1 MQTEIERI
9 EALIA
14 SERVADAVALLSET
28 RAPLGYQLIE
38 RAARDGHRLGRLAKV
53 FYEARSFRMVAL
65 CFEQVSSFSQAGK
78 MYLKANDA
86 LSAAEMFWRDGQ
98 ELEAAQAYE
107 QGGEYSKAASL
118 YLRLDE
124 VAKAG
129 TAFEKAGDGFQAG
142 RCLLQAGRADRAIP
156 LLQSVLP
163 ESEHYLEATLLAAEG
178 LHQAQLS
185 ALGVRRLELALEQ
198 REVDA
203 QTAPLF
209 RQLALIHRDLGDL
222 TTARSVLE
230 RLAAW
235 NMGFEDTTELL
246 SRLTVGMDDTP
257 PVEPLDD
264 FMDARTRTGLERL
277 KDHALLADC
286 SLSELRRIYDHFERK
301 LVEPGTPIISEGD
314 AGRFLFILVRGRV
327 SVRRAGEEI
336 AQLTPG
342 SWFGEMSLVDD
353 QPASATV
360 VALDTCGMLS
370 ISLDDF
376 RHVLDADA
384 ELARKFYKQ
393 FSRELSQRLRR
404 AQA

>member
-1 MQTEIERI
+1 M
-9 EALIA
+9 
-14 SERVADAVALLSET
+14 
-28 RAPLGYQLIE
+28 
-38 RAARDGHRLGRLAKV
+38 
-53 FYEARSFRMVAL
+53 
-65 CFEQVSSFSQAGK
+65 
-78 MYLKANDA
+78 
-86 LSAAEMFWRDGQ
+86 
-98 ELEAAQAYE
+98 
-107 QGGEYSKAASL
+107 
-118 YLRLDE
+118 
-124 VAKAG
+124 
-129 TAFEKAGDGFQAG
+129 QAG
-142 RCLLQAGRADRAIP
+142 RTDRAIP

-203 QTAPLF
+203 ETAPLF

-327 SVRRAGEEI
+327 SVRRGGEEI

-384 ELARKFYKQ
+384 EVARKFYKQ